1 MVEDFM
7 DSSALPCHW
16 LIATT
21 KPTQAPMPL
30 VFQGNCTA
38 FIGRI
43 RCMVARLRKSIEHTE
58 QVKLVQRV
66 RAFYPDTIIAS
77 IPNGGDR
84 TASERVR
91 LHHEG
96 VLAGMPDLCVLEA
109 KNGFHG
115 LFVEMKTATGQ
126 QSKEQKAL
134 QLQLN
139 NRGYLCTVAR
149 SAAEGFE
156 IIKGYLNG
164 ECKHTV

>member
-1 MVEDFM
+1 M
-7 DSSALPCHW
+7 PGNW
-16 LIATT
+16 LISHPQ
-21 KPTQAPMPL
+21 PTQAPLPF
-30 VFQGNCTA
+30 VFEGNSTA
-38 FIGRI
+38 IVGRI
-43 RCMVARLRKSIEHTE
+43 RLMVARLRKSIEHTE

-66 RAFYPDTIIAS
+66 RAFYPDTIIAA

-91 LHHEG
+91 LHSEG

-109 KNGFHG
+109 CGGFHG
-115 LFVEMKTATGQ
+115 LFVEMKTATGV

-134 QLQLN
+134 QLTLN
-139 NRGYLCTVAR
+139 AKGYLCTVAR

-164 ECKHTV
+164 ESKQPG

>member
-1 MVEDFM
+1 MPGDRLC
-7 DSSALPCHW
+7 AH
-16 LIATT
+16 AQ
-21 KPTQAPMPL
+21 PTAAPL
-30 VFQGNCTA
+30 SFVLQGNSQA
-38 FIGRI
+38 IVGRI
-43 RCMVARLRKSIEHTE
+43 RGMVARLRKSIEHTE

-66 RAFYPDTIIAS
+66 RAFYPDAIIAA

-91 LHHEG
+91 LHGEG

-109 KNGFHG
+109 CGGFHG

-156 IIKGYLNG
+156 MIKEYLNG
-164 ECKHTV
+164 EKLIG

>member
-1 MVEDFM
+1 M
-7 DSSALPCHW
+7 PGNR

-21 KPTQAPMPL
+21 EPTEAPLPL

-38 FIGRI
+38 IIGRI
-43 RCMVARLRKSIEHTE
+43 RFMVVKLRKSIEHTE

-91 LHHEG
+91 LHQEG
-96 VLAGMPDLCVLEA
+96 VLAGMPDLCILEA

-164 ECKHTV
+164 EKLIGRDC

>member
-1 MVEDFM
+1 
-7 DSSALPCHW
+7 
-16 LIATT
+16 
-21 KPTQAPMPL
+21 MPF
-30 VFQGNCTA
+30 VFQGNCPA
-38 FIGRI
+38 IVCKI
-43 RCMVARLRKSIEHTE
+43 RRMVDRLRKSIEHTE

-66 RAFYPDTIIAS
+66 RAFYPDIIIAS

-91 LHHEG
+91 LHSEG

-109 KNGFHG
+109 LGGYHG

-139 NRGYLCTVAR
+139 NRGYLCVVAR
-149 SAAEGFE
+149 SASEGFE

-164 ECKHTV
+164 ESKHTV

>member
-1 MVEDFM
+1 
-7 DSSALPCHW
+7 
-16 LIATT
+16 
-21 KPTQAPMPL
+21 MPF
-30 VFQGNCTA
+30 VFQVNCPA
-38 FIGRI
+38 IVCKI
-43 RCMVARLRKSIEHTE
+43 RRMVDRLRKSIEHTE

-84 TASERVR
+84 TALERVR
-91 LHHEG
+91 LHSEG

-109 KNGFHG
+109 LGGYHG

-139 NRGYLCTVAR
+139 NRGYLCVVAR
-149 SAAEGFE
+149 SASEGFE

-164 ECKHTV
+164 ESKHTV

>member
-1 MVEDFM
+1 M
-7 DSSALPCHW
+7 PGNR

-21 KPTQAPMPL
+21 KPTEAPMPL
-30 VFQGNCTA
+30 VFQGNSTA
-38 FIGRI
+38 IIGRI
-43 RCMVARLRKSIEHTE
+43 RFMVVKLRKSIEHTE

-96 VLAGMPDLCVLEA
+96 VLAGMPDLCILEA

-139 NRGYLCTVAR
+139 NNGYLCTVAR